1 LIFKQRE
8 LKLEQ
13 MTPDE
18 KRPSFWA
25 HAEKVQERVNQWPEW
40 KRDAANAAL
49 VSKPPERRAEPEA
62 EPEKM
67 R

>member
-1 LIFKQRE
+1 
-8 LKLEQ
+8 

-25 HAEKVQERVNQWPEW
+25 HAEEAERRVNQWPEW
-40 KRDAANAAL
+40 KREAANATL
-49 VSKPPERRAEPEA
+49 VSRPVERREDP
-62 EPEKM
+62 KKKD